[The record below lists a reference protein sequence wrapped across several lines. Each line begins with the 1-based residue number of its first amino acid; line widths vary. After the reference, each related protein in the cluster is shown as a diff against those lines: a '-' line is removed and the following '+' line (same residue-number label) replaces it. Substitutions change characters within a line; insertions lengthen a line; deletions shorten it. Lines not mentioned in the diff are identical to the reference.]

1 MPTTGDGERLGPS
14 ALVARAL
21 HAYVQLMTSFG
32 LESLSEQECETLLA
46 NHSFG
51 RVAVWS
57 GEHPA
62 VLPVLYRVLDG
73 DVVFRT
79 APGEKLVAAAL
90 GQEVVF
96 EIDGVEPARR
106 TGWSVNVVGHAEHV
120 VDHHEKERIVAL
132 GIEPWA
138 GDYRDE

>member
-1 MPTTGDGERLGPS
+1 
-14 ALVARAL
+14 
-21 HAYVQLMTSFG
+21 MTSFG
-32 LESLSEQECETLLA
+32 LEVLGAEECETLLA
-46 NHSFG
+46 NHFFG

-62 VLPVLYRVLDG
+62 VLPVLYAMLDG

-79 APGEKLVAAAL
+79 APGEKFEAAVL

-106 TGWSVNVVGHAEHV
+106 TGWSVNIVGRA
-120 VDHHEKERIVAL
+120 ERIVVPSDKQRASEL
-132 GIEPWA
+132 GLEPWA
-138 GDYRDE
+138 GDYRDEYIRLRGARVSGRRIKADTGSLTTGP